1 MKRNIK
7 TALILALGLGL
18 ITGANTDSKA
28 YADTEV
34 RYVETKDELGRINW
48 AISYLET
55 SNKALDKAIE
65 DAYKRIEN
73 SDPETPTEE
82 EKEILEKAK
91 ADREKSEIILAKLK
105 SYKLKEE
112 KPSDKDDDKD
122 KPSQGEDKPSDKE
135 DEKKPPKDDDK
146 DKPSEG
152 EQTPP
157 KEEDKPTDESK
168 PSDKEEEKPEIT
180 KTTLKEE
187 IPFET
192 KRAVNDPNLE
202 TRIAQAGSNGFVEYE
217 LTYEGNKLIDK
228 KVINKVEPTDEII
241 ETYVKVKD
249 AVMGTREV
257 EDKSKPIYKTE
268 YQQKAFVRGFFID
281 EYEQTGEENIQYWE
295 FDSYEEAFN
304 FIKEKNILG
313 SYGTLDKYKE
323 IKTLVGYET
332 VTEEYEISP
341 AVYEWR

>member
-1 MKRNIK
+1 MKRNVK
-7 TALILALGLGL
+7 KALILALGLGL
-18 ITGANTDSKA
+18 ITGANTDTKA

-73 SDPETPTEE
+73 SDPKTPTEE

-112 KPSDKDDDKD
+112 KPSDKDD
-122 KPSQGEDKPSDKE
+122 ETDKPSDGKTNPKE
-135 DEKKPPKDDDK
+135 DDKDQETPS

-157 KEEDKPTDESK
+157 KEEDK

-249 AVMGTREV
+249 AEIGTREV

-268 YQQKAFVRGFFID
+268 YQQMAFVRGFSVD
-281 EYEQTGEENIQYWE
+281 EYRETGEKNIQYWE
-295 FDSYEEAFN
+295 FDSYKEAYEFAD
-304 FIKEKNILG
+304 KNNIMG
-313 SYGTLDKYKE
+313 NYGDLDKYKE
-323 IKTLVGYET
+323 IKTFVGYEI

>member
-7 TALILALGLGL
+7 KVLILALGLGL
-18 ITGANTDSKA
+18 ITGANTDTKA

-105 SYKLKEE
+105 SYKLKEKEE
-112 KPSDKDDDKD
+112 KPSDKDD
-122 KPSQGEDKPSDKE
+122 ETDKPSDGKTDPKE
-135 DEKKPPKDDDK
+135 DDKDEPS

-157 KEEDKPTDESK
+157 KEEDKPTDEDK

-228 KVINKVEPTDEII
+228 KVINRVEPTDQII

-249 AVMGTREV
+249 AEIGTREV

-268 YQQKAFVRGFFID
+268 YQQMAFVWGYPEEEWI
-281 EYEQTGEENIQYWE
+281 ETGEENVQYWE
-295 FDSYEEAFN
+295 FDSYKEAYDF
-304 FIKEKNILG
+304 FIKNNIMG
-313 SYGTLDKYKE
+313 NYGDLDKYKE
-323 IKTLVGYET
+323 IKTFVGYET
-332 VTEEYEISP
+332 ITEEYEISP
-341 AVYEWR
+341 AVYEWK

>member
-1 MKRNIK
+1 MKRNVK
-7 TALILALGLGL
+7 KALILALGLGL
-18 ITGANTDSKA
+18 ITGANTNTKA

-82 EKEILEKAK
+82 EKEIIEKAK

-112 KPSDKDDDKD
+112 KPSDKDD
-122 KPSQGEDKPSDKE
+122 ETDKPSDGKTDPKE
-135 DEKKPPKDDDK
+135 DDKDQETPE

-157 KEEDKPTDESK
+157 KEEDKPTDENK

-228 KVINKVEPTDEII
+228 KVINKVEPTDQII

-268 YQQKAFVRGFFID
+268 YQQMAFIHGFPLE
-281 EYEQTGEENIQYWE
+281 EYRETGEENIIYKE
-295 FDSYEEAFN
+295 FDSYAEAEQYMDEHKIVGN
-304 FIKEKNILG
+304 
-313 SYGTLDKYKE
+313 YGDLDKYKE
-323 IKTLVGYET
+323 IKTFVGYEI
-332 VTEEYEISP
+332 VTETYEISP
-341 AVYEWR
+341 AVYEWK

>member
-18 ITGANTDSKA
+18 ITGANTDTKA

-73 SDPETPTEE
+73 SDPKTPTEE
-82 EKEILEKAK
+82 EKEIIEKAK

-112 KPSDKDDDKD
+112 KPSDKDD
-122 KPSQGEDKPSDKE
+122 ETDKPSDGKTDPKE
-135 DEKKPPKDDDK
+135 DDKDPETPE

-157 KEEDKPTDESK
+157 KEEDKPTDEDK

-228 KVINKVEPTDEII
+228 KVINKVEPTDQII
-241 ETYVKVKD
+241 ETYVKIKD

-268 YQQKAFVRGFFID
+268 YQQKAFAWVYRESTD
-281 EYEQTGEENIQYWE
+281 YEEAEYME
-295 FDSYEEAFN
+295 FDSYEEAYN
-304 FIKEKNILG
+304 YMMNNNVLG
-313 SYGTLDKYKE
+313 NYGTLDKYKE
-323 IKTLVGYET
+323 IKTFVGYET
-332 VTEEYEISP
+332 ITEEYEISP

>member
-1 MKRNIK
+1 MKNTYK
-7 TALILALGLGL
+7 KALILALGLGL
-18 ITGANTDSKA
+18 ITGANTDTKA

-34 RYVETKDELGRINW
+34 RYVENKDELGRINW

-65 DAYKRIEN
+65 DAYKRIKN
-73 SDPETPTEE
+73 SDPKTPTEE
-82 EKEILEKAK
+82 EKEIIEKAK

-112 KPSDKDDDKD
+112 KPSDKDD
-122 KPSQGEDKPSDKE
+122 ETDKPSDGKTDPKE
-135 DEKKPPKDDDK
+135 DDKDQETPS

-157 KEEDKPTDESK
+157 KEED
-168 PSDKEEEKPEIT
+168 KPEIT

-217 LTYEGNKLIDK
+217 LTYEGNKLINK
-228 KVINKVEPTDEII
+228 KVINKVEPTDQII

-249 AVMGTREV
+249 AEIGTREV

-268 YQQKAFVRGFFID
+268 YQQMAFARGFYLS
-281 EYEQTGEENIQYWE
+281 EYRETGEENIHYWE
-295 FDSYEEAFN
+295 FDSYEDAYN
-304 FIKEKNILG
+304 FVRENDIMGN
-313 SYGTLDKYKE
+313 YGTLDKYKE

-332 VTEEYEISP
+332 ITEEYEISP
-341 AVYEWR
+341 AVYDWR

>member
-18 ITGANTDSKA
+18 ITGANTDTKA

-48 AISYLET
+48 AINFIET

-65 DAYKRIEN
+65 DAYKRIKN
-73 SDPETPTEE
+73 SDPKTPTEE

-112 KPSDKDDDKD
+112 KPSDKDD
-122 KPSQGEDKPSDKE
+122 ETDKPSDGKTDPKE
-135 DEKKPPKDDDK
+135 DDKDPETPE

-157 KEEDKPTDESK
+157 
-168 PSDKEEEKPEIT
+168 KEEEKPEIT

-187 IPFET
+187 IPFKT
-192 KRAVNDPNLE
+192 KRAVNDPTLE

-228 KVINKVEPTDEII
+228 KVINKVEPTDQII

-249 AVMGTREV
+249 AEIGTREI

-268 YQQKAFVRGFFID
+268 YQQKAFVRGYPK
-281 EYEQTGEENIQYWE
+281 EEWVETGEENVRYWE
-295 FDSYEEAFN
+295 FDSYEEADDF
-304 FIKEKNILG
+304 FVKNNIMG
-313 SYGTLDKYKE
+313 NYGTLDKYKE

-332 VTEEYEISP
+332 ITEEYEISP
-341 AVYEWR
+341 AVYDWR

>member
-18 ITGANTDSKA
+18 ITGANTDTKA

-91 ADREKSEIILAKLK
+91 ADREKSEIILTKLK

-112 KPSDKDDDKD
+112 KPSDKDD
-122 KPSQGEDKPSDKE
+122 ET
-135 DEKKPPKDDDK
+135 

-157 KEEDKPTDESK
+157 KEEDKPS
-168 PSDKEEEKPEIT
+168 EEKPEIT

-249 AVMGTREV
+249 AEIGTREI

-268 YQQKAFVRGFFID
+268 YQQKAFVRGYPKEEWI
-281 EYEQTGEENIQYWE
+281 ETGEENVRYWE
-295 FDSYEEAFN
+295 FDSYEEADNF
-304 FIKEKNILG
+304 FIKNNIMG
-313 SYGTLDKYKE
+313 NYGTLDKYKE
-323 IKTLVGYET
+323 IKTFVGYET
-332 VTEEYEISP
+332 ITEEYEISP

>member
-73 SDPETPTEE
+73 SDPKTPTEE

-112 KPSDKDDDKD
+112 KPSDKDDN
-122 KPSQGEDKPSDKE
+122 KPSEE
-135 DEKKPPKDDDK
+135 DDK

-157 KEEDKPTDESK
+157 KEEDKPS
-168 PSDKEEEKPEIT
+168 EEKPEIT

-228 KVINKVEPTDEII
+228 KVINRVEPTDQII

-257 EDKSKPIYKTE
+257 KDKSKPIYKTE
-268 YQQKAFVRGFFID
+268 YQQMAFVWGYPLA
-281 EYEQTGEENIQYWE
+281 EYRETGKKNVQYWE
-295 FDSYEEAFN
+295 FDSYKEAHDFAN
-304 FIKEKNILG
+304 KHEIMGN
-313 SYGTLDKYKE
+313 YGDLDKYKE
-323 IKTLVGYET
+323 IKTFVGYET

-341 AVYEWR
+341 AIYEWR

>member
-18 ITGANTDSKA
+18 ITGANTDTKA

-73 SDPETPTEE
+73 SDPKTPTEE
-82 EKEILEKAK
+82 EKEIIEKAK

-105 SYKLKEE
+105 SYKLKENEE
-112 KPSDKDDDKD
+112 KPSNKDD
-122 KPSQGEDKPSDKE
+122 ET
-135 DEKKPPKDDDK
+135 
-146 DKPSEG
+146 DKPSED

-157 KEEDKPTDESK
+157 KEEDKPTDEDK
-168 PSDKEEEKPEIT
+168 PSDKEEKPEIT

-249 AVMGTREV
+249 AEIGTREV

-268 YQQKAFVRGFFID
+268 YQQMAFVNGFPLD
-281 EYEQTGEENIQYWE
+281 EYRETGEKNIEYKE
-295 FDSYEEAFN
+295 FDSYEDALTYMESH
-304 FIKEKNILG
+304 NIFG

-323 IKTLVGYET
+323 INTFVGYET

-341 AVYEWR
+341 AIYDWR

>member
-1 MKRNIK
+1 MKRNVK
-7 TALILALGLGL
+7 KALILALGLGL
-18 ITGANTDSKA
+18 ITGANTDTKA

-55 SNKALDKAIE
+55 SSKALDKAIE

-73 SDPETPTEE
+73 SEPKTPTEE

-112 KPSDKDDDKD
+112 KPSDKDD
-122 KPSQGEDKPSDKE
+122 ETDKPSDGKTNPKE
-135 DEKKPPKDDDK
+135 DDKDQEKPD

-157 KEEDKPTDESK
+157 KEEDK

-228 KVINKVEPTDEII
+228 KVINKVEPTDQII

-249 AVMGTREV
+249 AEIGTREI

-268 YQQKAFVRGFFID
+268 YQQKAFVRGYPAEEWI
-281 EYEQTGEENIQYWE
+281 ETGEGNIQYWE
-295 FDSYEEAFN
+295 FDSYEEASAFFSKHEIMGN
-304 FIKEKNILG
+304 
-313 SYGTLDKYKE
+313 YGTLDKYKE
-323 IKTLVGYET
+323 IKTFVGYET
-332 VTEEYEISP
+332 ITEEYEISP
-341 AVYEWR
+341 AVYDWR

>member
-18 ITGANTDSKA
+18 ITGANTDTKA

-112 KPSDKDDDKD
+112 KPSDK
-122 KPSQGEDKPSDKE
+122 
-135 DEKKPPKDDDK
+135 
-146 DKPSEG
+146 
-152 EQTPP
+152 
-157 KEEDKPTDESK
+157 
-168 PSDKEEEKPEIT
+168 EEEKPEIT

-228 KVINKVEPTDEII
+228 KIINKVEPTDEII
-241 ETYVKVKD
+241 ETYVKVKN
-249 AVMGTREV
+249 AVMGTRKV

-268 YQQKAFVRGFFID
+268 YQQKAFVRGYPKEEWI
-281 EYEQTGEENIQYWE
+281 ETGEENVRYWE
-295 FDSYEEAFN
+295 FDSYEEADTF
-304 FIKEKNILG
+304 FVKNNIMG
-313 SYGTLDKYKE
+313 NYGTLDNYKE
-323 IKTLVGYET
+323 IKTFVGYET

-341 AVYEWR
+341 AVYDWR

>member
-1 MKRNIK
+1 MKNTYK
-7 TALILALGLGL
+7 KALILALGLGL
-18 ITGANTDSKA
+18 ITGANTNTKA

-73 SDPETPTEE
+73 SDPKTPTEE

-112 KPSDKDDDKD
+112 KPSDKDDETD
-122 KPSQGEDKPSDKE
+122 KPSKE
-135 DEKKPPKDDDK
+135 DDKDEPS

-157 KEEDKPTDESK
+157 KEEDKPS
-168 PSDKEEEKPEIT
+168 EEKPEIT

-217 LTYEGNKLIDK
+217 LTYEGDKLIDK
-228 KVINKVEPTDEII
+228 KVINKVEPTDQII

-249 AVMGTREV
+249 AEIGTREV

-268 YQQKAFVRGFFID
+268 YQQMAFVYGYSAIEFQ
-281 EYEQTGEENIQYWE
+281 QTGVKDIKYLT
-295 FDSYEEAFN
+295 FDSYAEADDYVTEHKIVGN
-304 FIKEKNILG
+304 
-313 SYGTLDKYKE
+313 YGDLDKYKE
-323 IKTLVGYET
+323 IKTFVGYET
-332 VTEEYEISP
+332 ITEEYEISP
-341 AVYEWR
+341 AIYEWR

>member
-1 MKRNIK
+1 MKRNVK
-7 TALILALGLGL
+7 KALILALGLGL
-18 ITGANTDSKA
+18 ITGANTDTKA

-73 SDPETPTEE
+73 SDPKTPTEE

-112 KPSDKDDDKD
+112 KPSDKDDETD
-122 KPSQGEDKPSDKE
+122 KPSDGKTNPKEDDKDQETPEDKPSE
-135 DEKKPPKDDDK
+135 
-146 DKPSEG
+146 S

-157 KEEDKPTDESK
+157 KEEDKPTDENK

-228 KVINKVEPTDEII
+228 KVINKVEPTDQII

-249 AVMGTREV
+249 AEIGTREV

-268 YQQKAFVRGFFID
+268 YQQRAFAYGFPLK
-281 EYEQTGEENIQYWE
+281 EYQETGEENPVYKE
-295 FDSYEEAFN
+295 FDSYEEA
-304 FIKEKNILG
+304 IAYMDEYNIIG
-313 SYGTLDKYKE
+313 NYGTLNDYKE

-332 VTEEYEISP
+332 ITEEYEISP
-341 AVYEWR
+341 AIYDWR

>member
-18 ITGANTDSKA
+18 ITGANTDTKA

-91 ADREKSEIILAKLK
+91 ADRKKSEIILAKLK

-112 KPSDKDDDKD
+112 KPSDKDD
-122 KPSQGEDKPSDKE
+122 ETDKPSDGKTDPKE
-135 DEKKPPKDDDK
+135 DDKDQETPE

-157 KEEDKPTDESK
+157 KEEDKPTDEDK
-168 PSDKEEEKPEIT
+168 PS
-180 KTTLKEE
+180 
-187 IPFET
+187 
-192 KRAVNDPNLE
+192 
-202 TRIAQAGSNGFVEYE
+202 
-217 LTYEGNKLIDK
+217 
-228 KVINKVEPTDEII
+228 
-241 ETYVKVKD
+241 
-249 AVMGTREV
+249 
-257 EDKSKPIYKTE
+257 
-268 YQQKAFVRGFFID
+268 
-281 EYEQTGEENIQYWE
+281 
-295 FDSYEEAFN
+295 
-304 FIKEKNILG
+304 
-313 SYGTLDKYKE
+313 
-323 IKTLVGYET
+323 
-332 VTEEYEISP
+332 
-341 AVYEWR
+341 

>member
-18 ITGANTDSKA
+18 ITGANTDTKA

-34 RYVETKDELGRINW
+34 RYVENKDELGRINW

-55 SNKALDKAIE
+55 SNKALDKAIK

-105 SYKLKEE
+105 SYKLKE
-112 KPSDKDDDKD
+112 
-122 KPSQGEDKPSDKE
+122 
-135 DEKKPPKDDDK
+135 

-157 KEEDKPTDESK
+157 KEEDKPTDEDK

-192 KRAVNDPNLE
+192 KRAVNDPTLE

-228 KVINKVEPTDEII
+228 KVINRVEPTDEII
-241 ETYVKVKD
+241 ETYVKIKD
-249 AVMGTREV
+249 AEIGTREV

-268 YQQKAFVRGFFID
+268 YQQMAFVRGFLYD
-281 EYEQTGEENIQYWE
+281 EWVETGEENIQYWE
-295 FDSYEEAFN
+295 FDSYKEAYEFAD
-304 FIKEKNILG
+304 K
-313 SYGTLDKYKE
+313 YGVMGNYGDLDKYKE

-332 VTEEYEISP
+332 ITEEYEISP

>member
-1 MKRNIK
+1 MKRNVK
-7 TALILALGLGL
+7 KALILALGLGL
-18 ITGANTDSKA
+18 ITGANTDTKA

-112 KPSDKDDDKD
+112 KPSDKGDETD

-135 DEKKPPKDDDK
+135 DEKKPPK
-146 DKPSEG
+146 
-152 EQTPP
+152 
-157 KEEDKPTDESK
+157 EDKPTDEDK
-168 PSDKEEEKPEIT
+168 PFDKEEEKPEIT

-228 KVINKVEPTDEII
+228 KVINKVEPTDQII

-249 AVMGTREV
+249 AEIGTREI

-268 YQQKAFVRGFFID
+268 YQQMAFIHGFPLE
-281 EYEQTGEENIQYWE
+281 EYRETGEENIIYKE
-295 FDSYEEAFN
+295 FDSYAEAEQYMDEHKIVGN
-304 FIKEKNILG
+304 
-313 SYGTLDKYKE
+313 YGDLNKYKE
-323 IKTLVGYET
+323 INTFVGYEI
-332 VTEEYEISP
+332 VTETYEISP
-341 AVYEWR
+341 AVYEWK

>member
-18 ITGANTDSKA
+18 ITGANTDTKA

-73 SDPETPTEE
+73 SDPKTPTEE

-112 KPSDKDDDKD
+112 KPSDKDD
-122 KPSQGEDKPSDKE
+122 ETDKPSDGKTDPKE
-135 DEKKPPKDDDK
+135 DDK
-146 DKPSEG
+146 NPETPEDKPSEG

-157 KEEDKPTDESK
+157 KEEDKPTDEDK
-168 PSDKEEEKPEIT
+168 PSEEKPEIT
-180 KTTLKEE
+180 KTTLEEE

-202 TRIAQAGSNGFVEYE
+202 TRIVQAGSNGFVEYE

-228 KVINKVEPTDEII
+228 KVINKVEPTDQII

-249 AVMGTREV
+249 AEIGTREV

-268 YQQKAFVRGFFID
+268 YQQKAFVRGYPAEEWI
-281 EYEQTGEENIQYWE
+281 ETGEENIQYWE
-295 FDSYEEAFN
+295 FDSYEEANAFFSKHEIMGN
-304 FIKEKNILG
+304 
-313 SYGTLDKYKE
+313 YGTLDKYKE
-323 IKTLVGYET
+323 IKTFVGYET
-332 VTEEYEISP
+332 VTETYEISP

>member
-1 MKRNIK
+1 MKRNVK
-7 TALILALGLGL
+7 KALILALGLGL
-18 ITGANTDSKA
+18 ITGANTNTKA

-73 SDPETPTEE
+73 SDPKTPTEE

-112 KPSDKDDDKD
+112 KPSDKDD
-122 KPSQGEDKPSDKE
+122 ETDKPSDGKTDPKE
-135 DEKKPPKDDDK
+135 DDK

-157 KEEDKPTDESK
+157 KEEDKPTDEK
-168 PSDKEEEKPEIT
+168 PSDKEEEKPEIA

-202 TRIAQAGSNGFVEYE
+202 TRIAQAGSNGFIEYE

-228 KVINKVEPTDEII
+228 KVINKVKPTDQII

-249 AVMGTREV
+249 AVMGTREI

-268 YQQKAFVRGFFID
+268 YQQKAFAWVYRESTD
-281 EYEQTGEENIQYWE
+281 YEEAEYME
-295 FDSYEEAFN
+295 FDSYEEAYN
-304 FIKEKNILG
+304 YMMNNNVLG
-313 SYGTLDKYKE
+313 NYGTLDKYKE
-323 IKTLVGYET
+323 IKTLIGYET
-332 VTEEYEISP
+332 ITEEYEISP
-341 AVYEWR
+341 AVYDWR

>member
-1 MKRNIK
+1 MKRNVK
-7 TALILALGLGL
+7 KALILALGLGL
-18 ITGANTDSKA
+18 ITGANTDTKA

-65 DAYKRIEN
+65 DTYKRIEN
-73 SDPETPTEE
+73 SDPKTPTEE

-112 KPSDKDDDKD
+112 KPSDKDD
-122 KPSQGEDKPSDKE
+122 ETDKPSDGKTDPKE
-135 DEKKPPKDDDK
+135 DDKDEPS

-157 KEEDKPTDESK
+157 KEEDKPTDEK

-228 KVINKVEPTDEII
+228 KVINKVEPTDQII

-249 AVMGTREV
+249 AEIGTREV

-268 YQQKAFVRGFFID
+268 YQQMAFVRGFSVD
-281 EYEQTGEENIQYWE
+281 EYRETGEKNIQYWE
-295 FDSYEEAFN
+295 FDSYKEAYEFAD
-304 FIKEKNILG
+304 KNNIMG
-313 SYGTLDKYKE
+313 NYGDLDKYKE
-323 IKTLVGYET
+323 IKTFVGYET

>member
-7 TALILALGLGL
+7 KALILALGLGL
-18 ITGANTDSKA
+18 ITGANTDTKA

-73 SDPETPTEE
+73 SDPKTPTEE

-105 SYKLKEE
+105 SYKLKEKEE
-112 KPSDKDDDKD
+112 KPEEPKED
-122 KPSQGEDKPSDKE
+122 DKPSDDKKDEGKE
-135 DEKKPPKDDDK
+135 DPKDDE
-146 DKPSEG
+146 KPS
-152 EQTPP
+152 
-157 KEEDKPTDESK
+157 
-168 PSDKEEEKPEIT
+168 EKPEII

-192 KRAVNDPNLE
+192 KRAINDPNLE

-217 LTYEGNKLIDK
+217 LTYEGDRLIDK
-228 KVINKVEPTDEII
+228 KEINRVNPTDEII

-249 AVMGTREV
+249 AEIGTREV

-268 YQQKAFVRGFFID
+268 YQQMAFVRGYIID
-281 EYEQTGEENIQYWE
+281 EWVETGEENVQYWE
-295 FDSYEEAFN
+295 FDSYEEAYEFAD
-304 FIKEKNILG
+304 KNGIMG
-313 SYGTLDKYKE
+313 NYGTLDKYKE
-323 IKTLVGYET
+323 IQTFVGYET
-332 VTEEYEISP
+332 ITEEYEISP